1 MSKRK
6 VYNPSMT
13 MPVVDILVAIILIV
27 VTGYFWMS
35 TRGEAKLAESQAKL
49 EEARQENIEAIVAE
63 EKKLAAKVEVLAA
76 LEIRSEEL
84 VQQVEF
90 LKVKKDDEALAIEEA
105 IILNDQ
111 YMNEMLDL
119 RTEIQRSKDQ
129 RIGYNTDIF
138 ETDQRI
144 DEMEANNTDMLTR
157 VSDRNN
163 EVSRLNVWIADA
175 KSVELA
181 EPTSRLPVK
190 SSVASS
196 IDISDPDQKVVFSLS
211 REMRN
216 LKGLDMGLLGSLGLS
231 VDGNSS
237 IKEGGVYAN
246 MPLTHRRTSIDFE
259 GGISQ
264 LESREE
270 NKSSVSP
277 FAGATFRFAPNPKE
291 RLFLLA
297 GTRYSHEDLA
307 LRFGVSLGRR

>member
-1 MSKRK
+1 MSERK
-6 VYNPSMT
+6 AYNPSMT
-13 MPVVDILVAIILIV
+13 MPIVDILVALILVV

-35 TRGEAKLAESQAKL
+35 TKGEAKLADSQAKL
-49 EEARQENIEAIVAE
+49 EEARQENAAIIVSEE
-63 EKKLAAKVEVLAA
+63 EKLVAKVEELAT

-90 LKVKKDDEALAIEEA
+90 LKVKQDDEARAIEEA
-105 IILNDQ
+105 IILNDE

-119 RTEIQRSKDQ
+119 RTEIQRTKDQ
-129 RIGYNTDIF
+129 RISYNTDIF
-138 ETDQRI
+138 ETNQRI
-144 DEMEANNTDMLTR
+144 DEMEANNADMLVR

-163 EVSRLNVWIADA
+163 EVSRLDVWIAEA
-175 KSVELA
+175 ERIELA

-190 SSVASS
+190 SSVASA

-211 REMRN
+211 REVHN

-277 FAGATFRFAPNPKE
+277 FAGATFRFAPNPQE

-297 GTRYSHEDLA
+297 GTRFSHEDMA